1 MQRMNISSRT
11 SCTLL
16 TVGWLAGC
24 SVFQSP
30 AQAPACPA
38 VAEAP
43 PCPVC
48 PAPAPEPL
56 ACPEPQVVEKV
67 VRVPVPAPAPA
78 ATATG
83 KDLPIVGAVEWAT
96 VEPGNIR
103 LEARIDT
110 GSSTT
115 TLHAEDIQLLEKD
128 GKRWVHFALVD
139 PATEE
144 KIAMEERLRRK
155 VVKKSSDGDKQ
166 TRYVVKLW
174 ISLGDTRMLAEVT
187 LSERAMEYPLVVG
200 RNVLVDTMVVD
211 VSRKHA
217 VSD

>member
-1 MQRMNISSRT
+1 
-11 SCTLL
+11 
-16 TVGWLAGC
+16 
-24 SVFQSP
+24 
-30 AQAPACPA
+30 
-38 VAEAP
+38 
-43 PCPVC
+43 
-48 PAPAPEPL
+48 
-56 ACPEPQVVEKV
+56 
-67 VRVPVPAPAPA
+67 
-78 ATATG
+78 
-83 KDLPIVGAVEWAT
+83 
-96 VEPGNIR
+96 
-103 LEARIDT
+103 
-110 GSSTT
+110 
-115 TLHAEDIQLLEKD
+115 LLEKD

-174 ISLGDTRMLAEVT
+174 ITLGDTRMLAEVT